1 MKILHGSRAW
11 RRSISRLWV
20 PTVTAAEAITCVLF
34 APPNPPQQRNHHE
47 PYRRLCFPRHHRRH
61 GGPSFRREPRSRAQP
76 FASTRTRAEVQAE
89 LSQFSQ
95 VRNPWSTSYDQLADF
110 RSGFTREEVR
120 AEYIASRDQ
129 VAVVT
134 GEDSG
139 SFALGHDQELGTQL
153 AGVPVRAE

>member
-1 MKILHGSRAW
+1 MNRIVASVFLAT
-11 RRSISRLWV
+11 IAA
-20 PTVTAAEAITCVLF
+20 TAGQAFAESP
-34 APPNPPQQRNHHE
+34 APE
-47 PYRRLCFPRHHRRH
+47 P
-61 GGPSFRREPRSRAQP
+61 QP